1 MPLLCSIQRL
11 HIDMQHLNFP
21 LPFTLLSNLPAL
33 EEVTVLSKSDSY
45 WSDIRDSEAWF
56 VYINSSIPK
65 FTASNHYL
73 GGNVQV
79 QVEYVTMGEL
89 THSQWKFDL
98 FFSAE
103 YWQRVIT
110 GYKGGKAQY
119 VASLVCK
126 VLISKGKIVEFMAVA
141 PVGMD
146 WKEDL
151 IVCLGLNN

>member
-1 MPLLCSIQRL
+1 
-11 HIDMQHLNFP
+11 MQHLNFP

-45 WSDIRDSEAWF
+45 WSDIRDSEAWIA
-56 VYINSSIPK
+56 YIDNSIPT
-65 FTASNHYL
+65 FTAHNPMAVWPGANSRSVV
-73 GGNVQV
+73 G
-79 QVEYVTMGEL
+79 YVTMGEL
-89 THSQWKFDL
+89 TNSQWKFDL

-110 GYKGGKAQY
+110 GYKGGRAQY
-119 VASLVCK
+119 VSFLVCK
-126 VLISKGKIVEFMAVA
+126 VVISKGKIVEFLAVA